1 MKPDWSQAEAHLR
14 TSGPILK
21 EVIERTGPCGLSV
34 QEGGF
39 VTVVDSII
47 GQQLSNKVAK
57 VLRAR
62 FRTLFADGVPEPQ
75 QLLTFAD
82 DALRGCG
89 FSRAKTRY
97 VRVLAEAVAS
107 GKLDFDALHRADDEA
122 VVQTLTEL
130 PGIGRWTAEMY
141 LIFALNRPDVLP
153 LGDAAVVA
161 ALRMLA
167 RAALNRAY
175 ELRGDDLVSRGVAR
189 LRRDLEHERPD
200 PALEHRAPRQKRR
213 VELGAE
219 GFHVA
224 PIAAERSSCDQE

>member
-14 TSGPILK
+14 ASGPILK
-21 EVIERTGPCGLSV
+21 EVIERAGPCELSA

-39 VTVVDSII
+39 VTVADSII

-57 VLRAR
+57 VLRVR

-97 VRVLAEAVAS
+97 VRALAEAVAS

-141 LIFALNRPDVLP
+141 LVFALNRPDVLP

-161 ALRMLA
+161 ALR
-167 RAALNRAY
+167 ALYPLPEKRWEPEAQRIA
-175 ELRGDDLVSRGVAR
+175 EPWRPWRSVASWYLWR
-189 LRRDLEHERPD
+189 H
-200 PALEHRAPRQKRR
+200 H
-213 VELGAE
+213 
-219 GFHVA
+219 
-224 PIAAERSSCDQE
+224 SS

>member
-14 TSGPILK
+14 ASGPILK

-62 FRTLFADGVPEPQ
+62 FRTLFADGIPEPQ

-97 VRVLAEAVAS
+97 VRALAEAVAS
-107 GKLDFDALHRADDEA
+107 GKLDFDALHQADDET

-161 ALRMLA
+161 ALRTLYP
-167 RAALNRAY
+167 LP
-175 ELRGDDLVSRGVAR
+175 EKQWESQ
-189 LRRDLEHERPD
+189 
-200 PALEHRAPRQKRR
+200 ALEI
-213 VELGAE
+213 AE
-219 GFHVA
+219 PWRPWRSVA
-224 PIAAERSSCDQE
+224 SWYLWRHHSS

>member
-14 TSGPILK
+14 ASGPILK
-21 EVIERTGPCGLSV
+21 EVSERAGPCELSA

-39 VTVVDSII
+39 VTVADSII

-62 FRTLFADGVPEPQ
+62 FRTLFADGFPEPQ

-97 VRVLAEAVAS
+97 VRALAEAVAS
-107 GKLDFDALHRADDEA
+107 GKLNFDALHQTDDET

-161 ALRMLA
+161 ALRTLYP
-167 RAALNRAY
+167 LP
-175 ELRGDDLVSRGVAR
+175 EKQWESQ
-189 LRRDLEHERPD
+189 
-200 PALEHRAPRQKRR
+200 ALEI
-213 VELGAE
+213 AE
-219 GFHVA
+219 PWRPWRSVA
-224 PIAAERSSCDQE
+224 SWYLWRHHSS